1 VLFLEGIEDRNQAE
15 TLIKAIMLVNQ
26 DLDELPTE
34 PDAWFDQQLVG
45 LSVLRDGVEVGS
57 IIRVEHYP
65 AQDMLIVG
73 TKDEKEVMVPF
84 VKAFVSTVDIEA
96 KIITVTPPAGLFE
109 EIED

>member
-1 VLFLEGIEDRNQAE
+1 
-15 TLIKAIMLVNQ
+15 MLVNQ

-34 PDAWFDQQLVG
+34 PDAWYDQQLVG

-73 TKDEKEVMVPF
+73 TKDDKEVMVPF
-84 VKAFVSTVDIEA
+84 VKAFVSTVDIDA
-96 KIITVTPPAGLFE
+96 KTITVTPPTGLFE

>member
-45 LSVLRDGVEVGS
+45 LNVLRDGVEVGS

-65 AQDMLIVG
+65 AQDMLIVA

-84 VKAFVSTVDIEA
+84 VKAFVSTVDIDA
-96 KIITVTPPAGLFE
+96 KTITVTPPAGLFE

>member
-1 VLFLEGIEDRNQAE
+1 
-15 TLIKAIMLVNQ
+15 MLVNQ

>member
-1 VLFLEGIEDRNQAE
+1 
-15 TLIKAIMLVNQ
+15 MLVNQ

-34 PDAWFDQQLVG
+34 PDAWYDQQLVG
-45 LSVLRDGVEVGS
+45 LAVLRDGNEVGS

-73 TKDEKEVMVPF
+73 TKDDKEVMVPF

-96 KIITVTPPAGLFE
+96 NTITVTPPAGLFE

>member
-1 VLFLEGIEDRNQAE
+1 
-15 TLIKAIMLVNQ
+15 MLVNQ

-73 TKDEKEVMVPF
+73 TKGEKQVMVPF